1 MNLLDF
7 FAKRKLLAVVI
18 SISITSIGL
27 FSFSKLKRDFFPNV
41 SFNQLQITTF
51 YPGNSSKDI
60 ELKITNKIEAEIKN
74 IPEIEEFSSI
84 SNENISS
91 ISVELKESIT
101 DKDSVIADIQQ
112 KINQI
117 PDFPDDLIDNPTILD
132 FTNEE
137 SPFIELSIYGTE
149 QYEDLYPYAK
159 KLFDRLEQ
167 LRFLSRIDTFGYRKK
182 EFQILVDASK
192 LKHYNLDLQQIVK
205 SIATRNQRYS
215 LGKIESSTETF
226 QLIAD
231 AKYKSLEELE
241 NTRIRSNF
249 NQQGI
254 RLRDIAEIK
263 ETYEEPFD
271 FARANGKLA
280 VTFRLSKTSNADVL
294 SCVEEINKLQEEL
307 LASYPENIQISV
319 TQNSSFYLKNRL
331 NVLFSNGLI
340 GLIFLLITLPI
351 FIPAPLA
358 IWVAIG
364 IPICLAGTF
373 FLMLIFGQSIN
384 IISLLALIIM
394 LGIIV
399 DDAIIVVEVIAQEF
413 EKGFSAAE
421 ASIRGIKN
429 VFLPVLTTIL
439 TTIVAFSPMFFL
451 SGTMGKFIFVIPVV
465 VCSCLIISFIEITC
479 ALPAHCQ
486 SSLNKITPR
495 TWRKKL
501 VGNLKESY
509 INILKRCT
517 KKPYLVCGLLTLLF
531 FSSLLYAKNFMAF
544 ELFSE
549 DDSDALLIEVA
560 FDDKHSLEQNIHYSK
575 QVEEV
580 LAKLDPKLIIGTTSR
595 IGYSGSSS
603 SSFRSNKYY
612 AQFLIDFVPAP
623 ERKETVADISKQLK
637 STLVDLEGIS
647 QIKHFVDVE
656 GPPVGNPITIQVLSQ
671 NDVQREAAVN
681 EIMSILSTIEHV
693 SDLFTNTEQKGF
705 HYKVNI
711 DYDKLAAFNL
721 NTQYVLDSIRIGF
734 NGRVA
739 SEYFLGLDEVEYKV
753 KLNNANAPEVL
764 SSLHIA
770 NQTGRL
776 IPLDSFATLTMAKNP
791 PPYYHFNGV
800 QTVGIFGNIDKDKT
814 TVIEVMR
821 QFNKAFDVS
830 KYPDIQLN
838 IGGEQEE
845 TNKSIDDLIKSL
857 FLAVMGM
864 FFILMLLFNS
874 VIQPIMV
881 IFTIPSGIIGVI
893 VAFALHQMPFTFIGL
908 IGSIGLMGI
917 IVNDSLVMVNH
928 INQLSK
934 ENKSL
939 ELENV
944 VLTGA
949 SDRFRPIL
957 LTSLTTVVGLI
968 PLVYGIGGSDRFIQ
982 PMAIA
987 MGYGIFFAT
996 PLILIGLPCLYII
1009 IEQLRLGLFRKSKVK
1024 LTTPSNLNLPDMPS
1038 QKSKV

>member
-1 MNLLDF
+1 MSILDF
-7 FAKRKLLAVVI
+7 FARRKLLAVVI
-18 SISITSIGL
+18 SISITTIGL
-27 FSFSKLKRDFFPNV
+27 FSFSKLKRDFFPDV
-41 SFNQLQITTF
+41 SFNRLEISTF

-60 ELKITNKIEAEIKN
+60 ELKITNKIETEIKN
-74 IPEIEEFSSI
+74 IPDIKEFTSI
-84 SNENISS
+84 SNENISN
-91 ISVELKESIT
+91 ISVELKESVK
-101 DKDSVIADIQQ
+101 DKDSVISEIQQ

-117 PDFPDDLIDNPTILD
+117 ADFPNDLQNKPTILD
-132 FTNEE
+132 ITNEE
-137 SPFIELSIYGTE
+137 SPFLELSIYGSE
-149 QYEDLYPYAK
+149 DYEDLYPHAK
-159 KLFDRLEQ
+159 KLLDRLEE
-167 LRFLSRIDTFGYRKK
+167 LRFISRIDTFGYRKK
-182 EFQILVDASK
+182 EFQILVDAIK
-192 LKHYNLDLQQIVK
+192 LKQFNLDLQHIVR
-205 SIATRNQRYS
+205 SIATRNQRSS
-215 LGKIESSTETF
+215 LGKIESTSQSF

-231 AKYKSLEELE
+231 AKYKSLTELE
-241 NTRIRSNF
+241 NTVIRSNF
-249 NQQGI
+249 NQQKI
-254 RLRDIAEIK
+254 RLRDIAEVK
-263 ETYEEPFD
+263 ETFEEPFD
-271 FARANGKLA
+271 YARANGALA
-280 VTFRLSKTSNADVL
+280 VTFRLSKTSSADVL
-294 SCVEEINKLQEEL
+294 TCVEELNKLQKEL
-307 LASYPENIQISV
+307 LENYPKNIQLNV
-319 TQNSSFYLKNRL
+319 TQNTSYYLKNRL
-331 NVLFSNGLI
+331 SVLFSNGLI
-340 GLIFLLITLPI
+340 GLTFLLITLPI

-364 IPICLAGTF
+364 IPVCLAGTF
-373 FLMLIFGQSIN
+373 FLLLVFGQSIN

-421 ASIRGIKN
+421 ASIRGIKK

-451 SGTMGKFIFVIPVV
+451 SGMMGKFIFVIPVV
-465 VCSCLIISFIEITC
+465 VCSCLIISFIEICC

-486 SSLNKITPR
+486 SSLNNITPR
-495 TWRKKL
+495 AWRRKL
-501 VGNLKESY
+501 VAKLKNSY
-509 INILKRCT
+509 LTILKHCT
-517 KKPYLVCGLLTLLF
+517 KNPYLVCGILALIF
-531 FSSLLYAKNFMAF
+531 FSSVMYAKTFMSF

-549 DDSDALLIEVA
+549 DASGALVIEVA
-560 FDDKHSLEQNIHYSK
+560 FDDKQSLEQNIFYSQ
-575 QVEEV
+575 QVEDI
-580 LAKLDPKLIIGTTSR
+580 LKNLDSRLVIGTTSR

-603 SSFRSNKYY
+603 SRFSSNKYY
-612 AQFLIDFVPAP
+612 AQFLIDFIPASQ
-623 ERKETVADISKQLK
+623 RKETVSEISKQLK
-637 STLVDLEGIS
+637 ETLVDLEGIK
-647 QIKHFVDVE
+647 QIKYFIDTA
-656 GPPVGNPITIQVLSQ
+656 GPPLGNPITIRVLSKNEAQ
-671 NDVQREAAVN
+671 QKAAVN
-681 EIMSILSTIEHV
+681 EIINIFSQMDHV

-739 SEYFLGLDEVEYKV
+739 SEYFFGLDEIEYKV
-753 KLNNANAPEVL
+753 KLNKTDAPEVL

-776 IPLDSFATLTMAKNP
+776 IPLNSFATLTKHKNP
-791 PPYYHFNGV
+791 PPYYHLNGI
-800 QTVGIFGNIDKDKT
+800 QSVGIFGNIDKDKT
-814 TVIEVMR
+814 TISKIM
-821 QFNKAFDVS
+821 QNFNTSFNAK
-830 KYPDIQLN
+830 KYPDIQLD

-845 TNKSIDDLIKSL
+845 TNESINDLIKSL
-857 FLAVMGM
+857 LLAVMGM

-874 VIQPIMV
+874 ILQPLMV

-893 VAFALHQMPFTFIGL
+893 FAFALHQIPFSFIGM
-908 IGSIGLMGI
+908 IGSIGLLGI

-939 ELENV
+939 DLESI

-968 PLVYGIGGSDRFIQ
+968 PLVYGIGGSDTFIQ

-996 PLILIGLPCLYII
+996 PLILLGLPCLYII
-1009 IEQLRLGLFRKSKVK
+1009 IERLRLRLVTKSNS
-1024 LTTPSNLNLPDMPS
+1024 LTSAAETSTFTNHNPKDTDT
-1038 QKSKV
+1038 